1 MLKFNHSANK
11 ISKIKIIGIGGAGNN
26 AVNTMIINNLG
37 GVDYVA
43 VNTDLQVLNVS
54 AAEDKLQIGKT
65 LVKGFGA
72 GGKPEVGK
80 MCAEESKD
88 DIKKTLVHTDVVFLT
103 AGMGGGT
110 GTGAAPIFAKIAK
123 EMDILTIAIVT
134 YPFSF
139 EGKYRKENAEKGIA
153 ELKQCVNSLII
164 IDNDKVLQTYDDI
177 ELYQAFE
184 KSNFVLYNAAKTF
197 TEIINKEGYMNVDL
211 ADVKTVLSEMGYAL
225 IGFGSATGED
235 RAAKATHQAL
245 ENPLIQDISLE
256 ESKAILVNITVG
268 FDFITKEYEEVT
280 KIIYEK
286 TNENTNIIHG
296 LVFDKD
302 LKDVISIAII
312 ATGMLTTDRKEID
325 ISLPELEK
333 QTAEDRQKELEVIM
347 ARIKQSELL
356 APKNNEYSMDE
367 IRRQYIKDTSE

>member
-1 MLKFNHSANK
+1 MH
-11 ISKIKIIGIGGAGNN
+11 
-26 AVNTMIINNLG
+26 
-37 GVDYVA
+37 
-43 VNTDLQVLNVS
+43 
-54 AAEDKLQIGKT
+54 
-65 LVKGFGA
+65 
-72 GGKPEVGK
+72 
-80 MCAEESKD
+80 
-88 DIKKTLVHTDVVFLT
+88 
-103 AGMGGGT
+103 
-110 GTGAAPIFAKIAK
+110 
-123 EMDILTIAIVT
+123 
-134 YPFSF
+134 
-139 EGKYRKENAEKGIA
+139 
-153 ELKQCVNSLII
+153 
-164 IDNDKVLQTYDDI
+164 
-177 ELYQAFE
+177 
-184 KSNFVLYNAAKTF
+184 
-197 TEIINKEGYMNVDL
+197 
-211 ADVKTVLSEMGYAL
+211 LSD
-225 IGFGSATGED
+225 GSATGED

-302 LKDVISIAII
+302 LKDVISVAII

>member
-1 MLKFNHSANK
+1 MLKFNHSTNK

-26 AVNTMIINNLG
+26 AVNTMITNNLG

-43 VNTDLQVLNVS
+43 VNTDRQVLNVS
-54 AAEDKLQIGKT
+54 VAEDKLQIGKN

-72 GGKPEVGK
+72 GGKPEVGT

-88 DIKKTLVHTDVVFLT
+88 EIKKALAHTDVVFLT

-110 GTGAAPIFAKIAK
+110 GTGAAPIFAKLAK

-153 ELKQCVNSLII
+153 ELKQYVNSLII
-164 IDNDKVLQTYDDI
+164 IDNDKVLQTFDDI

-225 IGFGSATGED
+225 IGFGSASGED
-235 RAAKATHQAL
+235 RASNATHQAL
-245 ENPLIQDISLE
+245 DNPLIQDISLE
-256 ESKAILVNITVG
+256 ETKAILVNITVG
-268 FDFITKEYEEVT
+268 FDFVTKEYEEVT

-312 ATGMLTTDRKEID
+312 ATGMLTTDRKGID
-325 ISLPELEK
+325 IIPLEEE
-333 QTAEDRQKELEVIM
+333 QSQEDRQKELEEIM

-367 IRRQYIKDTSE
+367 IRRQYVKDTSE

>member
-1 MLKFNHSANK
+1 MLKFNHSTNK
-11 ISKIKIIGIGGAGNN
+11 ISRIKIIGIGGAGNN
-26 AVNTMIINNLG
+26 AVNTMIKNNLG

-43 VNTDLQVLNVS
+43 VNTDQQVLNVS
-54 AAEDKLQIGKT
+54 AAEDKLQIGKN

-72 GGKPEVGK
+72 GGKPEVGA
-80 MCAEESKD
+80 MCAEESKE
-88 DIKKTLVHTDVVFLT
+88 DIKKTLANSDVVFLT

-110 GTGAAPIFAKIAK
+110 GTGAAPIFAKLAQ

-139 EGKYRKENAEKGIA
+139 EGKYRKENAEKGIS
-153 ELKQCVNSLII
+153 ELKQYVNSLII

-225 IGFGSATGED
+225 IGFGSASGED

-245 ENPLIQDISLE
+245 DNPLIQDISLE
-256 ESKAILVNITVG
+256 ETKAILVNITVG
-268 FDFITKEYEEVT
+268 FDFVTKEYEEVT

-286 TNENTNIIHG
+286 THDNTNIIHG

-302 LKDVISIAII
+302 LKDVISIAVI
-312 ATGMLTTDRKEID
+312 ATGMLSTDRKEID
-325 ISLPELEK
+325 ILPLEEE
-333 QTAEDRQKELEVIM
+333 QTQEDRQKELEEIM

-367 IRRQYIKDTSE
+367 IRRQYVKDTLE

>member
-1 MLKFNHSANK
+1 MLKFNHSTNK

-26 AVNTMIINNLG
+26 AVNTMITNNLS

-43 VNTDLQVLNVS
+43 VNTDRQVLNVS
-54 AAEDKLQIGKT
+54 AAEDKLQIGKN

-80 MCAEESKD
+80 MSAEESKD
-88 DIKKTLVHTDVVFLT
+88 DIKKTLAHADVVFLT

-110 GTGAAPIFAKIAK
+110 GTGAAPVFAKLAK

-153 ELKQCVNSLII
+153 ELKEYVNSLII
-164 IDNDKVLQTYDDI
+164 IDNDKVLQTFGDI

-197 TEIINKEGYMNVDL
+197 IEIINKEGYINVEL

-225 IGFGSATGED
+225 IGFGSASGED
-235 RAAKATHQAL
+235 RASKATLQAL

-280 KIIYEK
+280 KIIFEK
-286 TNENTNIIHG
+286 TNEATNIIHG

-312 ATGMLTTDRKEID
+312 ATGMLTPDGKEID
-325 ISLPELEK
+325 ITPPEMEK
-333 QTAEDRQKELEVIM
+333 QTAEDRQKELEEIM
-347 ARIKQSELL
+347 GRIKQSEFL
-356 APKNNEYSMDE
+356 APQNNEYSMDE

>member
-26 AVNTMIINNLG
+26 AVNTMITNNLG

-164 IDNDKVLQTYDDI
+164 IDNYKVLQTYDDI

-302 LKDVISIAII
+302 LKDVISVAII

>member
-1 MLKFNHSANK
+1 
-11 ISKIKIIGIGGAGNN
+11 
-26 AVNTMIINNLG
+26 
-37 GVDYVA
+37 
-43 VNTDLQVLNVS
+43 
-54 AAEDKLQIGKT
+54 
-65 LVKGFGA
+65 
-72 GGKPEVGK
+72 
-80 MCAEESKD
+80 
-88 DIKKTLVHTDVVFLT
+88 
-103 AGMGGGT
+103 
-110 GTGAAPIFAKIAK
+110 
-123 EMDILTIAIVT
+123 
-134 YPFSF
+134 
-139 EGKYRKENAEKGIA
+139 
-153 ELKQCVNSLII
+153 
-164 IDNDKVLQTYDDI
+164 
-177 ELYQAFE
+177 
-184 KSNFVLYNAAKTF
+184 
-197 TEIINKEGYMNVDL
+197 
-211 ADVKTVLSEMGYAL
+211 
-225 IGFGSATGED
+225 
-235 RAAKATHQAL
+235 
-245 ENPLIQDISLE
+245 
-256 ESKAILVNITVG
+256 VNITVG

>member
-26 AVNTMIINNLG
+26 AVNTMITNNLG

-123 EMDILTIAIVT
+123 EMDILTIAFVT

-302 LKDVISIAII
+302 LKDVISVAII

>member
-26 AVNTMIINNLG
+26 AVNTMITNNLG

>member
-26 AVNTMIINNLG
+26 AVNTMITNNLG

-302 LKDVISIAII
+302 LKDVISVAII

>member
-1 MLKFNHSANK
+1 MLKFNHSTNK

-26 AVNTMIINNLG
+26 AVNTMITNNLG

-43 VNTDLQVLNVS
+43 VNTDRQVLNVS
-54 AAEDKLQIGKT
+54 VAEDKLQIGKN

-72 GGKPEVGK
+72 GGKPEVGT

-88 DIKKTLVHTDVVFLT
+88 EIKKALAHTDVVFLT

-110 GTGAAPIFAKIAK
+110 GTGAAPIFAKLAK

-153 ELKQCVNSLII
+153 ELKQYVNSLII
-164 IDNDKVLQTYDDI
+164 IDNDKVLQTFDDI

-225 IGFGSATGED
+225 IGFGSASGED
-235 RAAKATHQAL
+235 RASNATHQAL
-245 ENPLIQDISLE
+245 DNPLIQDISLE
-256 ESKAILVNITVG
+256 ETKAILVNITVG
-268 FDFITKEYEEVT
+268 FDFVTKEYEEVT

-325 ISLPELEK
+325 IIPLEEE
-333 QTAEDRQKELEVIM
+333 QSQEDRQKELEEIM